1 MTDSQLLSQTIF
13 SATNVLFYDIKK
25 VMFLFI
31 FRTLLVP
38 VLTGSVRYTDELIL
52 WAFNSG
58 PHSTDMRQVV
68 QSSWVESCTP
78 VCIGHRGEW
87 SEERAVDDRC
97 VLHPAC
103 LSRFRTTVVTVAFAN
118 EEQTG
123 DVENAWA
130 VMGWS
135 VRVRGDADNT
145 PQTYH
150 FYSESEVTA
159 RASKPC
165 HVQEWA
171 WDILLCPT
179 GARTFT
185 RICCRLWPTR
195 RSVSSTAKAKRGTIL
210 RSWQESHTFFIKL
223 YFLCSDEQLQMVGVK
238 HIKEG

>member
-13 SATNVLFYDIKK
+13 SATNVLFYGIKK

-31 FRTLLVP
+31 FRTLLAP

-58 PHSTDMRQVV
+58 PHSTDTRQVV

-78 VCIGHRGEW
+78 VCIGHRGDW

-118 EEQTG
+118 EEHTG
-123 DVENAWA
+123 DVQNAWA

-135 VRVRGDADNT
+135 VRVRGM
-145 PQTYH
+145 
-150 FYSESEVTA
+150 
-159 RASKPC
+159 RR
-165 HVQEWA
+165 W
-171 WDILLCPT
+171 
-179 GARTFT
+179 R
-185 RICCRLWPTR
+185 CRQQPPNI
-195 RSVSSTAKAKRGTIL
+195 S
-210 RSWQESHTFFIKL
+210 
-223 YFLCSDEQLQMVGVK
+223 FLFRKWSDCKGF
-238 HIKEG
+238 

>member
-1 MTDSQLLSQTIF
+1 MCDCFCGTFADISLWPAEMTDSQLLSQTIF

-31 FRTLLVP
+31 FRTLLAP

-103 LSRFRTTVVTVAFAN
+103 LSRFRTTVMTVAFAN
-118 EEQTG
+118 EEHTG

-135 VRVRGDADNT
+135 VRVRGM
-145 PQTYH
+145 
-150 FYSESEVTA
+150 
-159 RASKPC
+159 R
-165 HVQEWA
+165 
-171 WDILLCPT
+171 
-179 GARTFT
+179 R
-185 RICCRLWPTR
+185 CRQHPPNI
-195 RSVSSTAKAKRGTIL
+195 S
-210 RSWQESHTFFIKL
+210 
-223 YFLCSDEQLQMVGVK
+223 FLFRKWSDCKGF
-238 HIKEG
+238 